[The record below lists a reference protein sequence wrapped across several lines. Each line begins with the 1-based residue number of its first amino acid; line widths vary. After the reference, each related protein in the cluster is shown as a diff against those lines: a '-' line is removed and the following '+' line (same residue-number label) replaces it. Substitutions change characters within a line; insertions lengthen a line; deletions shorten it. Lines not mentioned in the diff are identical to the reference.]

1 MNDKIFFDTNLLIY
15 LYSEDETE
23 KQAKLQQLVKNYQNR
38 WISTQVL
45 NELSNTLR
53 KKFKLEYSEIQNV
66 LAEIGSQFQIAVV
79 HVQTIESALKI
90 ATDYRYSYYDS
101 LIIATALE
109 LSCNFLYSE
118 DMQHGQL
125 IKRQMRI
132 FNPLILE
139 GNK

>member
-15 LYSEDETE
+15 LYSEDEPE
-23 KQAKLQQLVKNYQNR
+23 KQSKLLNLVKNHENR

-53 KKFKLEYSEIQNV
+53 RKFKLEYSEIENIV
-66 LAEIGSQFQIAVV
+66 AEISAKFQIAVV
-79 HVQTIESALKI
+79 QVQTIESAFKI
-90 ATDYRYSYYDS
+90 AADYRYSYYDS

-109 LSCNFLYSE
+109 LSCQFLYSE

-125 IKRQMRI
+125 IKGQMRI
-132 FNPLILE
+132 FNPLV
-139 GNK
+139 